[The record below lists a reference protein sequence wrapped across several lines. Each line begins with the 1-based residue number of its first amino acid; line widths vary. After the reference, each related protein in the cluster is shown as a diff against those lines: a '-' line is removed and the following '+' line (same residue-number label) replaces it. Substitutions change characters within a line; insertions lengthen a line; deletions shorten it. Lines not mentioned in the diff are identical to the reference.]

1 MSGLSFSSPLS
12 HISLSRSLSPSGDS
26 GRPES
31 SSLCALRPATPPVL
45 SRRRCRRRIDRC
57 RLPVCSSTSA
67 TALVAFRRRTVRL
80 CCYISMLKYIYIYL
94 ENGVERSHWEK
105 RSSIFVDIFFYIDE
119 PDRVAVVDDAHAKK

>member
-1 MSGLSFSSPLS
+1 MKPTYQLKKIKITGPHVRPFFFLTPFSHLSFPF
-12 HISLSRSLSPSGDS
+12 SLAKRLSPSGDS

-67 TALVAFRRRTVRL
+67 TALVAFRRRTTFWL
-80 CCYISMLKYIYIYL
+80 CDYGQRPKM
-94 ENGVERSHWEK
+94 
-105 RSSIFVDIFFYIDE
+105 
-119 PDRVAVVDDAHAKK
+119 